1 MNDAQDNPRDPALSR
16 LYGKA
21 SQPEPPAALDAAILA
36 AAQAATTAQRPPRRP
51 WWRRLQAPL
60 ALAAS
65 AILAIALTLS
75 IDRNPPGESGSPA
88 STPGQARPAAERA
101 APTGP
106 DTSSAAPPGAPAA
119 VTPARKEAPPRT
131 ESKQETPA
139 SAQDS
144 AAPAPAPAAAAS
156 AAKGLSSPTADA
168 ANENLAGGDHRKAR
182 AAPAATPTL
191 QASREAAAPM
201 APKPPEAWL
210 EEIRALR
217 RQGKVAEADRGLSE
231 FRAAYPDYR
240 LPEDFR

>member
-51 WWRRLQAPL
+51 WWLRLQAPL

-119 VTPARKEAPPRT
+119 VAPARKEAPPRT

-139 SAQDS
+139 SAQN
-144 AAPAPAPAAAAS
+144 S